1 MDGSKDKC
9 PVCGNRRLWGCKF
22 FNGPRKYFICGTIVT
37 ETGEIQMDQKV
48 CKLAAERQGTYF
60 VEVKHAKVAD

>member
-1 MDGSKDKC
+1 MDGSKEKC
-9 PVCGNRRLWGCKF
+9 PVCGNRRMWGAPF

-48 CKLAAERQGTYF
+48 CRKAAERRGVKF
-60 VEVKHAKVAD
+60 VEVPRG